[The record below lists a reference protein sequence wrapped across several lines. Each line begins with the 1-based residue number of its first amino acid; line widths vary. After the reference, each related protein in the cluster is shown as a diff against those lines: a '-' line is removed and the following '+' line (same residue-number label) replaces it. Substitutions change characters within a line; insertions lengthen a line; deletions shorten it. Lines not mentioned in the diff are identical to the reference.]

1 MLQVFGPGTLANV
14 IFLVTVAVFFFNED
28 ERRRARKREP
38 FLTCGLK
45 FA

>member
-14 IFLVTVAVFFFNED
+14 IFLVTVAFFFNED